1 MKWGSTARPPASSLF
16 SFPFLLTLLFS
27 IKLIR
32 SIIINT
38 SKLKYSPI
46 SILSKHS
53 SITLILTFTRSININ
68 YMISISI
75 SYTIGIIIKL
85 MNSFSTPNIIFNINY
100 SSSSNKFNNIIS
112 SFDTI
117 YFTMNSISYNIN
129 SSYTKRFIS
138 FSKSFFDSKTML
150 NGSIR
155 LSILTRSINN
165 SVNNFSNSICV
176 GVSDKSLYS
185 IYLSYFVNL
194 KDYTTT
200 TINRNF
206 HVTINI
212 IIKFTKS
219 IKITKK
225 NIIMINNN
233 NMFFY
238 W

>member
-1 MKWGSTARPPASSLF
+1 MKRRSTTRPPASSLF

-27 IKLIR
+27 IKFIR
-32 SIIINT
+32 SISIDT
-38 SKLKYSPI
+38 SKLKYSSI
-46 SILSKHS
+46 SILSKYS

-75 SYTIGIIIKL
+75 SYTISIIIKL

-117 YFTMNSISYNIN
+117 YFTINSISYNIN
-129 SSYTKRFIS
+129 SSYTKSFIS
-138 FSKSFFDSKTML
+138 FSKSFFDSKTTL

-176 GVSDKSLYS
+176 SVSDKSF
-185 IYLSYFVNL
+185 I
-194 KDYTTT
+194 
-200 TINRNF
+200 
-206 HVTINI
+206 
-212 IIKFTKS
+212 
-219 IKITKK
+219 
-225 NIIMINNN
+225 
-233 NMFFY
+233 
-238 W
+238 